1 MPKVVV
7 TNKKGLV
14 QETGR
19 GVHLQDG
26 PVALGNELH
35 SCTADSIINPAVP
48 VTLLRGEID
57 AAAGSQTLPDGQ
69 YIGQVKK
76 LIYVS
81 ESAAGD
87 EAVVT
92 VSTTLGAAT
101 TLTFSTVGETADLI
115 WTGSTGWALLGRG
128 TFVNAGAAA
137 VAGLPQ
143 ITTP

>member
-35 SCTADSIINPAVP
+35 PCTADSIINPAVP
-48 VTLLRGEID
+48 VTLLRGEINNG
-57 AAAGSQTLPDGQ
+57 AVTLPDGQ

-81 ESAAGD
+81 ESDAGVD

-92 VSTTLGAAT
+92 VTTTLGAAT
-101 TLTFSTVGETADLI
+101 TLTFTTVGETADLI

-128 TFVNAGAAA
+128 TFVDAGVAA